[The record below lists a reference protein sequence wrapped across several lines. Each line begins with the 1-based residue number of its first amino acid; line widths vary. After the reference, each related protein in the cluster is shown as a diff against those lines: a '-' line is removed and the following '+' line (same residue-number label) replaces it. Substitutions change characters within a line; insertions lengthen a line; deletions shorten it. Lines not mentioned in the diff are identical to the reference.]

1 MKIKKGMQLLKT
13 IVELRGYD
21 DDVSYDGNSD
31 DGTHDLN
38 ESCSGKGN
46 CNSRENLL
54 HGNEDRSDNDNAA
67 LISNA
72 TTELYSIFNAFAR
85 VSFPLDTISCKIRFD
100 FSDKIHPI
108 VGSHSDLIKVLKP
121 DTEEYYPSIERGPER
136 SDNKTFFMM
145 RYVENVAIC
154 DALPT
159 LEETFYIS
167 GANILEKNDKLY
179 QERYTSELNWS
190 KSSIRFE
197 LTVVGRKERI
207 ADEKYPELH
216 LDSKNYQV
224 YW

>member
-1 MKIKKGMQLLKT
+1 
-13 IVELRGYD
+13 
-21 DDVSYDGNSD
+21 
-31 DGTHDLN
+31 
-38 ESCSGKGN
+38 
-46 CNSRENLL
+46 LL
-54 HGNEDRSDNDNAA
+54 HSNEDRSDNDNAA
-67 LISNA
+67 LTANA
-72 TTELYSIFNAFAR
+72 TTELYSIFNGFAR
-85 VSFPLDTISCKIRFD
+85 VSFPLGIISYNMGT
-100 FSDKIHPI
+100 DKIHPI
-108 VGSHSDLIKVLKP
+108 VGSHSELIKVLKP

-136 SDNKTFFMM
+136 SDDKTFFMM

-190 KSSIRFE
+190 KSYIRFE
-197 LTVVGRKERI
+197 LTVVGRKERTV
-207 ADEKYPELH
+207 DEKYPELR